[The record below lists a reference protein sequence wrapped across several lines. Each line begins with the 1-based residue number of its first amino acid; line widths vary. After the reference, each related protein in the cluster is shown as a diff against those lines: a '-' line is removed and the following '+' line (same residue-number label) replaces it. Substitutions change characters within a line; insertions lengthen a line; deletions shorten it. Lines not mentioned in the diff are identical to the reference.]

1 MKGKKEKQQK
11 RGKKTTTG
19 ANAKFDFSDPQ
30 NIVRIE
36 GWARDGL
43 DDKQIAEIIGYNQ
56 TYFCELKAKH
66 PELGEALKKGR
77 APLDIVVENSL
88 YRRATKGTMIKT
100 QQAFKCKEVTFN
112 LDGTKT
118 EREEIRIVDLEQEIP
133 PDTTAQI
140 FWLKNRK
147 PEYWNKQPIRI
158 DTTTNGKELENKEL
172 VFLPAE
178 SLTSEQI
185 EKFLGND
192 TKPGSDDTST

>member
-1 MKGKKEKQQK
+1 MKEKK
-11 RGKKTTTG
+11 TKKSG
-19 ANAKFDFSDPQ
+19 AKPKFDLEDEE
-30 NIVRIE
+30 NLLRIQ

-43 DDKQIAEIIGYNQ
+43 DDKQIAEHIGYSAAH
-56 TYFCELKAKH
+56 FSVLKGRTPK
-66 PELGEALKKGR
+66 LSNALKKGR

-88 YRRATKGTMIKT
+88 YRRATKGTMIKI

-112 LDGTKT
+112 LDGTRT